1 MKLTNKNH
9 FDKYIVFSQKLNFTS
24 WKKTDIFIRNDIC
37 WDKKKKHMR
46 YGKEVS
52 KSDTEQIYP
61 SIWI

>member
-1 MKLTNKNH
+1 M
-9 FDKYIVFSQKLNFTS
+9 ISAE
-24 WKKTDIFIRNDIC
+24 I
-37 WDKKKKHMR
+37 KKKHMR